1 MLSKAGK
8 EKLSNLLFTGEDE
21 EPQREVFALLDGA
34 MVRQLPDFLDDEDVE
49 YAPLIPPA
57 NEEPEEITRATY
69 LAHVERDSP
78 MVDWLTGPGWG
89 AKWGIWISA
98 PAGTELED
106 LLVHLRELA
115 QVRLPD
121 GRIVFFRF
129 YDPRVWR
136 AFFPTCDLPQHQH
149 LFSLPVFYGCEN
161 SDGTALLTDKM
172 IDGTARRDE
181 HILET
186 TPAAEA

>member
-8 EKLSNLLFTGEDE
+8 EKLSDLLFTGEDD

-34 MVRQLPDFLDDEDVE
+34 MVRQLPDFLDDEEVE
-49 YAPLIPPA
+49 YAPLIPPP

-78 MVDWLTGPGWG
+78 TVDWLTGPGWG

-106 LLVHLRELA
+106 LLGHLRELA

-172 IDGTARRDE
+172 IDGTPHRDE
-181 HILET
+181 HALET
-186 TPAAEA
+186 APAAEA